1 MVFEATARLDK
12 GCATITSNGNSVVVM
27 VDVPVIAVGL
37 GATPADAKRQARSRV
52 ARQSFG
58 IIHTKIAEAT
68 LALPEDSKGGRI
80 STNYAIWQT
89 INIIKFKEIVEET
102 EK

>member
-12 GCATITSNGNSVVVM
+12 GCATITSNGNTIEVM
-27 VDVPVIAVGL
+27 VDVPVIAVATGD
-37 GATPADAKRQARSRV
+37 TPADAKRLARTRV

-80 STNYAIWQT
+80 STNYAIWQN
-89 INIIKFKEIVEET
+89 INIIKFQKVV
-102 EK
+102 